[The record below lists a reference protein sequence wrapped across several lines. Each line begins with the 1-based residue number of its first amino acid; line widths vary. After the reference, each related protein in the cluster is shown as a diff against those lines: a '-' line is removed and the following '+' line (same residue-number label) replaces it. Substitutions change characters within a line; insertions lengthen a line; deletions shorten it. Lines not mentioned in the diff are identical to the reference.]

1 MFCFC
6 FFPLFFFLILL
17 KSLKK
22 VGGVL
27 VIALHAGG
35 RSSDCVVVLCD
46 VGGRENFSDMVYNE
60 INGNCKKYIVT
71 TETKTKTKRIE
82 KREGDNI
89 KQAIVKLV

>member
-1 MFCFC
+1 
-6 FFPLFFFLILL
+6 
-17 KSLKK
+17 
-22 VGGVL
+22 

-71 TETKTKTKRIE
+71 TGTETKTRTKN
-82 KREGDNI
+82 DN
-89 KQAIVKLV
+89 KEMWKEHQADYCKSLV